1 MQGIWDEIQSVSP
14 TPRCICGKCTCD
26 LGKRL
31 SKAKEKER
39 LYEVLMGLDIVFYTI
54 KAQILASKPTP
65 TLGIAY
71 LLISED
77 EQQRAI
83 LAMKKLIQEVVAF
96 QTFA

>member
-1 MQGIWDEIQSVSP
+1 
-14 TPRCICGKCTCD
+14 
-26 LGKRL
+26 
-31 SKAKEKER
+31 
-39 LYEVLMGLDIVFYTI
+39 MGLDIVFYTI
-54 KAQILASKPTP
+54 KTQILASKPTP

-83 LAMKKLIQEVVAF
+83 LATKKLIQEVVAF